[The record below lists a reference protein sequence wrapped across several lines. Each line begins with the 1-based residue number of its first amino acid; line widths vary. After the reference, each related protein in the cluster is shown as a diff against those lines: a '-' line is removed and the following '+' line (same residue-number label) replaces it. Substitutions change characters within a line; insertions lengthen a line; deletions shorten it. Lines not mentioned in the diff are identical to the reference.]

1 MVRIQP
7 TAPFGDVVAGVAV
20 VHSAFAVEVV
30 TAVAEGVDG
39 CNACRVKYYRAL
51 AVSVVGIFRH
61 FGASLV
67 YGNNVAKQI
76 LSVGV
81 QCVVVHKARQSFAVV
96 QECDVFRSA

>member
-1 MVRIQP
+1 MQ
-7 TAPFGDVVAGVAV
+7 VVQAKV
-20 VHSAFAVEVV
+20 AVEVV

-81 QCVVVHKARQSFAVV
+81 QCIVVHKARQSFAVV

>member
-1 MVRIQP
+1 MQ
-7 TAPFGDVVAGVAV
+7 VAQTKVPV
-20 VHSAFAVEVV
+20 KVV

-39 CNACRVKYYRAL
+39 CNACRVEYYRAL
-51 AVSVVGIFRH
+51 AVSVVGMFRH

-67 YGNNVAKQI
+67 YGNNVAQQI

-81 QCVVVHKARQSFAVV
+81 QCVVLHKARQSFAVV

>member
-1 MVRIQP
+1 MVGIQP

-51 AVSVVGIFRH
+51 AVSVVGYSATLVLPWYTAIMSPNRFFR
-61 FGASLV
+61 
-67 YGNNVAKQI
+67 
-76 LSVGV
+76 
-81 QCVVVHKARQSFAVV
+81 
-96 QECDVFRSA
+96 